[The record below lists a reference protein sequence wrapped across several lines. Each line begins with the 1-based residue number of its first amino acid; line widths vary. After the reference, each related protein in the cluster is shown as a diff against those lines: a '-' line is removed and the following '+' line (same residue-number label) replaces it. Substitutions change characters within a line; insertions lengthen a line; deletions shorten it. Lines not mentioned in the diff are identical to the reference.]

1 MRPDLRHGE
10 SVGLASS
17 SRSWSRNHTF
27 LENSVRTRDIATR
40 GFKYRVRIATSPD
53 IVMVC
58 ENSAGIQTARL
69 GGTTQVPSRV
79 RIVITPR
86 DA

>member
-1 MRPDLRHGE
+1 M
-10 SVGLASS
+10 SS
-17 SRSWSRNHTF
+17 FRNVETLITQQSAGSPF
-27 LENSVRTRDIATR
+27 AIRR
-40 GFKYRVRIATSPD
+40 FKYRVRIATAPD
-53 IVMVC
+53 IVIEC
-58 ENSAGIQTARL
+58 EISAGIQTARL